1 MKMCPGHLQNIP
13 LHTFTHI
20 ATEKD
25 NFLQI
30 RAVTFLSTKFF
41 ELHIGKSFTIKTIQ
55 NEKKK

>member
-1 MKMCPGHLQNIP
+1 MCPGHLQNIP

-25 NFLQI
+25 NFFTNQGGNILSPKFLKLK
-30 RAVTFLSTKFF
+30 RA
-41 ELHIGKSFTIKTIQ
+41 KSFTIKTIQ